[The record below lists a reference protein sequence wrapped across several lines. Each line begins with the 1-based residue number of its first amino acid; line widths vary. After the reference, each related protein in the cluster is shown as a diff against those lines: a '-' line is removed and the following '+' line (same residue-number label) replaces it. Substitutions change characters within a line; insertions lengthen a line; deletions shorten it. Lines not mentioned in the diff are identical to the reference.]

1 MTPGAR
7 PARRAVT
14 VIFLLNGLLFGAW
27 AARIPAVKGRLDLGD
42 GALGLALG
50 LIAVGALVAMPLS
63 GWLSARGGSR
73 RTTRLAFVCF
83 CVAVSLVA
91 LAPSY
96 ALLLG
101 AAFLL
106 GASGGGLDV
115 AMNAHGVAVERRH
128 PGPILSSFHAAFSLG
143 GLLGALTGAL
153 AAGLDIDVRAHLLTL
168 CALSLAIGLWQCSRL
183 LPADADHAGEEA
195 GPLLARPPRAL
206 WAVGA
211 VAFCAL
217 LAEGAA
223 ADWSAVYVK
232 ESLAATASVA
242 ALAFVAFSAT
252 MALGRLIGDRLTSAW
267 GPVALVRRGGLL
279 SALGVGGA
287 LAIGHPAAAVVGFA
301 CLGTGLAVM
310 VPVVFRAAAQLPGVT
325 PGVGIAAVST
335 MGYSGMLVGPPTIGG
350 LAELTSLPLALGL
363 VAVLSLVIVA
373 LAPRVAPASEPAD
386 APAAQGSWSAA

>member
-73 RTTRLAFVCF
+73 RTTQLAFVCF
-83 CVAVSLVA
+83 CVAVSLPA

-96 ALLLG
+96 APLLVG
-101 AAFLL
+101 AFLL

-128 PGPILSSFHAAFSLG
+128 PRPILSSFHAAFSLG

-153 AAGLDIDVRAHLLTL
+153 AAGLDIDVRVHLLTL
-168 CALSLAIGLWQCSRL
+168 CALSLAIGLWQCRRL
-183 LPADADHAGEEA
+183 LPTDADHAGEQA

-232 ESLAATASVA
+232 ESLGATASVA
-242 ALAFVAFSAT
+242 AFAFVAFSAMMT
-252 MALGRLIGDRLTSAW
+252 SGRLIGDGLTSAW

-287 LAIGHPAAAVVGFA
+287 LAIGHPAAALIGFA

-335 MGYSGMLVGPPTIGG
+335 MGYSGLLAGPPAIGG

-363 VAVLSLVIVA
+363 LAAAGLVIAA
-373 LAPRVAPASEPAD
+373 LAPRVAPA
-386 APAAQGSWSAA
+386 